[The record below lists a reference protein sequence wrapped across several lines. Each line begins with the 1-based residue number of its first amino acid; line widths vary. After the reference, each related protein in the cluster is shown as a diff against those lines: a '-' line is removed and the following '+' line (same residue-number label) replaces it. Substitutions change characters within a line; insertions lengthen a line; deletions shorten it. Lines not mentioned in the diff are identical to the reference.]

1 MKIPD
6 KYSKMLDADEDELLT
21 MVNELTEEEIKE
33 LLTLLISARNR
44 ECKLE
49 IELIKMK
56 PHCYTSTLPA

>member
-1 MKIPD
+1 MGLSNKYAKI
-6 KYSKMLDADEDELLT
+6 LGADEDELLE

>member
-1 MKIPD
+1 MGLSNKYAKI
-6 KYSKMLDADEDELLT
+6 LGADEDELLE
-21 MVNELTEEEIKE
+21 MVKELTEEEIKE

>member
-1 MKIPD
+1 MGLSNKYAKI
-6 KYSKMLDADEDELLT
+6 LGADEDELLE

-44 ECKLE
+44 DCKLE